1 MTVDE
6 IHKPPRPGGNSS
18 IIELNFNYSL
28 GRSSL
33 TSHLLTLSL
42 MPFQSTDDH
51 ACDALS
57 SDPCGN
63 GDEIELLVLQPRIK
77 SKLSLRCD
85 QVPDIFFFSRQ
96 IVSDFM
102 RKRKQLGCRFP
113 FRSSVDSVS
122 NTKIPNRIVRNMEPH
137 RGFTYRRLRQC
148 SPLTT
153 GCFLD
158 QWFYFLWNCR
168 SWPELPHSINVKFD
182 AVIRVRISSVG
193 R

>member
-57 SDPCGN
+57 WDPCGN
-63 GDEIELLVLQPRIK
+63 GDEIELLVLQPRIIK

-85 QVPDIFFFSRQ
+85 QVPDIFFSLARLSV
-96 IVSDFM
+96 ISCG
-102 RKRKQLGCRFP
+102 RG
-113 FRSSVDSVS
+113 SSLARDSHFVL
-122 NTKIPNRIVRNMEPH
+122 V
-137 RGFTYRRLRQC
+137 
-148 SPLTT
+148 
-153 GCFLD
+153 
-158 QWFYFLWNCR
+158 
-168 SWPELPHSINVKFD
+168 
-182 AVIRVRISSVG
+182 
-193 R
+193 

>member
-1 MTVDE
+1 
-6 IHKPPRPGGNSS
+6 
-18 IIELNFNYSL
+18 
-28 GRSSL
+28 
-33 TSHLLTLSL
+33 
-42 MPFQSTDDH
+42 MPFHEGTDDH
-51 ACDALS
+51 ACDAIS
-57 SDPCGN
+57 WDASGN

-85 QVPDIFFFSRQ
+85 QVPDIFFCRQ

-122 NTKIPNRIVRNMEPH
+122 NTKITNRIVRNMEPH
-137 RGFTYRRLRQC
+137 RGFTYGQLRKC
-148 SPLTT
+148 SPLMT

-158 QWFYFLWNCR
+158 QWFYFLWNSR
-168 SWPELPHSINVKFD
+168 FWPELPHSINVKFD
-182 AVIRVRISSVG
+182 AVIGGRISSLG

>member
-6 IHKPPRPGGNSS
+6 IHKLPRPGGNSS

-85 QVPDIFFFSRQ
+85 QVPDIFFFSLARLSV
-96 IVSDFM
+96 ISCGRGSNLAVDFH
-102 RKRKQLGCRFP
+102 
-113 FRSSVDSVS
+113 SVLV
-122 NTKIPNRIVRNMEPH
+122 
-137 RGFTYRRLRQC
+137 
-148 SPLTT
+148 
-153 GCFLD
+153 
-158 QWFYFLWNCR
+158 
-168 SWPELPHSINVKFD
+168 
-182 AVIRVRISSVG
+182 
-193 R
+193 